1 MSGRK
6 FRRRL
11 VSVLVFCLA
20 SSFFPT
26 PTALGVTK
34 SQVDRACA
42 ASSAALGEYR
52 EASAMFEKAA
62 QQYASASLAVDNVLY
77 RQTRA
82 AEALDLRRGAMEEAE
97 GRFQQQAVE
106 AYMSGGGSNSA
117 LFLAAPSLDRVITT
131 TEFLSA
137 AVTDEHDA
145 AGDLAALQG
154 ELVTLQGQLSEL
166 EVELR
171 VVEQQRLDAKNEQET
186 AMRADQAAW
195 EKLDGQCRAIQKR
208 YEIEL
213 ARAAAAR
220 GSASAGVSAAATP
233 GFICPFPGSSFINSW
248 GAARSGGRGH
258 KGTDMMGSYGAP
270 LYAVSAGTIYTG
282 NSGLGGKTVW
292 LIADYGTGFYYAH
305 LASFN
310 ISSGTRVGRGDVVGY
325 NGDSGNASGGSP
337 HLHFEIHPGGR
348 GSSAVNPYPTLVAAC
363 R

>member
-1 MSGRK
+1 MSGRIY
-6 FRRRL
+6 RRRL
-11 VSVLVFCLA
+11 RTVLVVCLA
-20 SSFFPT
+20 FQLLPGGSAS
-26 PTALGVTK
+26 AVTR
-34 SQVDRACA
+34 SQVDAACNKSRAALAEYRQASAVFEEAAREYAA
-42 ASSAALGEYR
+42 ASLE
-52 EASAMFEKAA
+52 
-62 QQYASASLAVDNVLY
+62 VDNVLY
-77 RQTRA
+77 RQGRT
-82 AEALDLRRGAMEEAE
+82 AETLELRRGAMETAQE
-97 GRFQQQAVE
+97 RFQEQAVE
-106 AYMSGGGSNSA
+106 AYMSGGASTSA
-117 LFLAAPSLDRVITT
+117 LFLSAPSLDRVITT

-137 AVTDEHDA
+137 AGTDEKDA

-154 ELVTLQGQLSEL
+154 ELVTLQGDLSNL

-171 VVEQQRLDAKNEQET
+171 AVEQQRLDAKNEQEA

-195 EKLDGQCRAIQKR
+195 EKLDADCRAIQKR

-220 GSASAGVSAAATP
+220 GSAAGGISAAATP

-248 GAARSGGRGH
+248 GAPRSGGRGH
-258 KGTDMMGSYGAP
+258 RGTDLMGPYGAP
-270 LYAVSAGTIYTG
+270 LYAVASGVIYTG

-305 LASFN
+305 LSSFN
-310 ISSGTRVGRGDVVGY
+310 LGSGTRVGKGDVVGY
-325 NGDSGNASGGSP
+325 NGDSGNASSGAP

>member
-1 MSGRK
+1 MSGRIY
-6 FRRRL
+6 RRRL
-11 VSVLVFCLA
+11 RTVLVLCLA
-20 SSFFPT
+20 LQFFPGE
-26 PTALGVTK
+26 AFAVTK

-42 ASSAALGEYR
+42 ASAGALSEYR
-52 EASAMFEKAA
+52 QASAEFERAA
-62 QQYASASLAVDNVLY
+62 QEYAAASLEVDNVLY
-77 RQTRA
+77 RQGRT
-82 AEALDLRRGAMEEAE
+82 AETLDLRRGAMEAAE
-97 GRFQQQAVE
+97 DRFQQQAVE

-154 ELVTLQGQLSEL
+154 ELVNLQGQLSNL

-171 VVEQQRLDAKNEQET
+171 EVEQQRLDAKDQQES

-233 GFICPFPGSSFINSW
+233 GFICPFPGSSFTNSW
-248 GAARSGGRGH
+248 GAPRSGGRGH
-258 KGTDMMGSYGAP
+258 RGTDMMGPYGAP
-270 LYAVSAGTIYTG
+270 LYAAASGTIFTG

-305 LASFN
+305 LSSFN
-310 ISSGTRVGRGDVVGY
+310 VSSGSRVGRGDVVGY
-325 NGDSGNASGGSP
+325 NGDSGNADGGAP

-348 GSSAVNPYPTLVAAC
+348 GSSAVNPYPTLVSAC